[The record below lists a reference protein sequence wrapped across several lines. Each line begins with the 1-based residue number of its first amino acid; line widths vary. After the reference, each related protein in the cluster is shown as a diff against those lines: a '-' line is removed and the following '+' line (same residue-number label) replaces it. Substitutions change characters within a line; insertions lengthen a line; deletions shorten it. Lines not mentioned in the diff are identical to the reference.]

1 MVKKLK
7 PCPKCMGTLVAL
19 QTDKAHEGLWQGSC
33 MKCGKTGPWC
43 KSQLEAIDAW
53 NIDSDNKR
61 RRLNSDSRNKSERSG
76 K

>member
-19 QTDKAHEGLWQGSC
+19 QTDKAHEGLWQGAC

-43 KSQLEAIDAW
+43 NSQLEAIDAW
-53 NIDSDNKR
+53 NT
-61 RRLNSDSRNKSERSG
+61 L
-76 K
+76 

>member
-19 QTDKAHEGLWQGSC
+19 QTDKAHEGLWQGAC
-33 MKCGKTGPWC
+33 MKCGKIGPWC

-53 NIDSDNKR
+53 NTLYFDGNFDAICFH
-61 RRLNSDSRNKSERSG
+61 G
-76 K
+76 